1 MVEDHVGAE
10 PAPGGFRID
19 FAQISQDRFDR
30 SVQAVKIKPV
40 KARLPICVAL
50 LVVMLTQPADEIE
63 HIGVAPHP
71 LRESFETAQRVHA
84 VEIGTF
90 ASNET
95 IDAVSVRPIGF
106 HRDGVEAALINQPL
120 GDEGAFS
127 VKFVRPVTRFAEAKS
142 GNGEGEAGLAHHL
155 DERVVVVRRTGQR
168 VRGDTDAIR

>member
-1 MVEDHVGAE
+1 MFEATVVMPRALR
-10 PAPGGFRID
+10 GFRID
-19 FAQISQDRFDR
+19 FAEISQDRFDR
-30 SVQAVKIKPV
+30 SVQAVKIEPV

-71 LRESFETAQRVHA
+71 LRETFETAQRVHA

-120 GDEGAFS
+120 GDEGALP
-127 VKFVRPVTRFAEAKS
+127 VKFVRPVTRFAEQ
-142 GNGEGEAGLAHHL
+142 NEAGLAHHL

-168 VRGDTDAIR
+168 LGGDTDAIR